1 MKNAIL
7 VVALL
12 SLVACG
18 GGSPTT
24 PSYVASPIFG
34 GSSSA
39 GNTSAELVDVIVEM
53 WDHTFDNIR
62 CDAITM
68 FLDGRNVGVL
78 RHPYSKKIASK
89 VIGKYPEGVHTF
101 RAINCRDAVWQETF
115 TLRFPG
121 TVIFPYTN
129 TN

>member
-18 GGSPTT
+18 GNSPTA
-24 PSYVASPIFG
+24 PSSYVAPPSG
-34 GSSSA
+34 GSSSTS
-39 GNTSAELVDVIVEM
+39 NTSAELVDVMVKM
-53 WDHTFDNIR
+53 WDHTFDDIR
-62 CDAITM
+62 CGAITM

-78 RHPYSKKIASK
+78 KHPGRYKIASK
-89 VIGKYPEGVHTF
+89 VIGKYPEGSHTF
-101 RAINCRDAVWQETF
+101 RAVSCRDAVWQETF

-121 TVIFPYTN
+121 TVIYPYRD
-129 TN
+129 